1 MNLALSFCICICI
14 CYYFLLYDV
23 KFSRRE
29 RNLSG
34 VQSVDCELSRRG
46 WTFFTNLPSVSC
58 SPGPVLCEILYFPNI
73 PHFCL
78 QPVAILSGKRSENP
92 YSYNLLP
99 TNNSFAWINIH
110 QQYLTL
116 MSALRKV
123 QIQEITKVPL
133 WLLPTPTPWPFLSH
147 RGDGLWPKKIPSV
160 NIYWHPW
167 FGPLGNTFGCRE
179 VSFADNPLLCLTRC
193 FRGTSSF
200 EIINHPLTHWLT
212 DWCNY

>member
-133 WLLPTPTPWPFLSH
+133 WLLPTSTYYCEPQLSMFISS
-147 RGDGLWPKKIPSV
+147 W
-160 NIYWHPW
+160 W
-167 FGPLGNTFGCRE
+167 LG
-179 VSFADNPLLCLTRC
+179 S
-193 FRGTSSF
+193 
-200 EIINHPLTHWLT
+200 
-212 DWCNY
+212 Y

>member
-1 MNLALSFCICICI
+1 MWYCQFTQCYLFINEFDSRFLSISDPFYC
-14 CYYFLLYDV
+14 DV

-46 WTFFTNLPSVSC
+46 WTFYTNLPSVSF

-78 QPVAILSGKRSENP
+78 QLVAILSGKRSENP

-133 WLLPTPTPWPFLSH
+133 WLLPTPTYYCEPQLSMFISS
-147 RGDGLWPKKIPSV
+147 W
-160 NIYWHPW
+160 W
-167 FGPLGNTFGCRE
+167 LG
-179 VSFADNPLLCLTRC
+179 S
-193 FRGTSSF
+193 
-200 EIINHPLTHWLT
+200 
-212 DWCNY
+212 Y